1 MLLKNCRLIPELSG
15 GTTLKCAD
23 ILLENDRIKKIVKA
37 GTEKFDEPDVIDCEN
52 KTVMPGLFD
61 LHAHISLTSAQETTT
76 HAMERMLDGM
86 SRMRRYTDHG
96 VTTIRDA
103 GSTLRIANHIR
114 NAIARDI
121 IQGPRILS
129 CGYIVAPESM
139 AEIGRYKVMVM
150 DIGNSA
156 DELRAAARKEFAYG
170 ADFLK
175 IYASGSMY
183 QSINKEPKPLFR
195 DEEVKAMVEIAKMND
210 SYVAA
215 HAHSTS
221 AIKQCIE
228 CGVQSIEHATFIDD
242 EGIDMLVKHDHTYI
256 VPTFAWMMPNG
267 GESSSNRAV
276 IADYVMPKYGENMRK
291 AYLAGVKMGFG
302 CDLMNAAYDAFFQ
315 EFRMRKELSNMKNI
329 DILLQATKESALI
342 AGLAGITGEVREGMM
357 ADLIVVNGNPDED
370 IAVMYGKPQIV
381 LQAGVRLR

>member
-1 MLLKNCRLIPELSG
+1 MPIFCWKTVAS
-15 GTTLKCAD
+15 
-23 ILLENDRIKKIVKA
+23 KKIIKA
-37 GTEKFDEPDVIDCEN
+37 GTGKFDELDAIDCEN

-86 SRMRRYTDHG
+86 SRMSRYTDHG

-103 GSTLRIANHIR
+103 GSTLRIGNHIR
-114 NAIARDI
+114 NAIARGI
-121 IQGPRILS
+121 IQGPRVLS
-129 CGYIVAPESM
+129 CGYILAPESM

-150 DIGNSA
+150 DIANSA
-156 DELRAAARKEFAYG
+156 DELRAAARKEFACG

-195 DEEVKAMVEIAKMND
+195 DEEVRAMVEIAKMND

-242 EGIDMLVKHDHTYI
+242 EGIEMLLKCDRTYI

-267 GESSSNRAV
+267 GETSSNHAV
-276 IADYVMPKYGENMRK
+276 IAEYAMPKYGENMRK
-291 AYLAGVKMGFG
+291 AYQAGVKMGFG
-302 CDLMNAAYDAFFQ
+302 CDLMNATYDNFFQ
-315 EFRMRKELSNMKNI
+315 EFKMRKELCGMKNI

-342 AGLAGITGEVREGMM
+342 AGLAGITGEVKEGLM
-357 ADLIVVNGNPDED
+357 ADLIVIDGNPDED
-370 IAVMYGKPQIV
+370 ITAMYNNPQIV
-381 LQAGVRLR
+381 LQAGIRLR